1 MRDVLQWRGIPE
13 LPIVLAAVVAVY
25 ASSLNAYFHADD
37 FVAFVDITTK
47 STYEHLGDVF
57 TFQDT
62 NFYWRPLGQV
72 YYRAIYEVFGLDAWV
87 FRACN
92 LVVFLVTLVLL
103 HRFCLNAGLSR
114 AAAIAAVVVLGLFPN
129 HVVSVAWITNAP
141 RLLAT
146 MFFLLSMLAL
156 QRGLSRNSLRFEG
169 LAFACF
175 VAAFLSDEVSIAL
188 APVPL
193 VYAFL
198 LHPESRRPL
207 HTGVRALAL
216 GAVVAVLLPLQFSNT
231 MDDEPRLA
239 SYGLSEEVLDEVWAL
254 SAQLSLPLTDSN
266 PSDVPLVRIP
276 DEQWAAGA
284 ATLAVAGVLLV
295 FGSPLMRLLVIWLA
309 CALAP
314 FMLWDRDALGP
325 RYVYM
330 AAVPFSVLASQL
342 LFSLVEHMQ
351 GRRLVRAAS
360 LALAGI
366 VVVAAAGFGAV
377 HTYERNNDWEQF
389 TARYEL
395 LATGLR
401 ETYPELPPGSRV
413 VIYNGIWNI
422 FYKWPEV
429 VVQATYGDAS
439 ISVVSVPADRVPA
452 AKASARPGDI
462 VVVYAD
468 GHFSK
473 TSAAQ

>member
-13 LPIVLAAVVAVY
+13 LPIVLAAVVTVY
-25 ASSLNAYFHADD
+25 ASSLDAYFHGDD
-37 FVAFVDITTK
+37 FVALVDIATK
-47 STYEHLGDVF
+47 STYEHLSDVV

-72 YYRAIYEVFGLDAWV
+72 YYRAIYEAVGLDAWV

-92 LVVFLVTLVLL
+92 LVIFLITLVLL
-103 HRFCLNAGLSR
+103 HRFCLNVGLSR
-114 AAAIAAVVVLGLFPN
+114 AAAFTAVLLFGLFPN

-156 QRGLSRNSLRFEG
+156 QRALSKHSLRLEA
-169 LAFACF
+169 LAFIWF
-175 VAAFLSDEVSIAL
+175 VAACLSDEVSIAL

-193 VYAFL
+193 AYAFL
-198 LHPESRRPL
+198 LHPESRRSL

-216 GAVVAVLLPLQFSNT
+216 GAMVAVLLPLQLTYT

-239 SYGLSEEVLDEVWAL
+239 SYGLSEEVLDAIWAL

-266 PSDVPLVRIP
+266 PSDVPLVQIP

-295 FGSPLMRLLVIWLA
+295 FGSPLMRVLVVWLA

-330 AAVPFSVLASQL
+330 AAVPFSVVASQV
-342 LFSLVEHMQ
+342 LFSLVQ
-351 GRRLVRAAS
+351 RVRVRLIKAAS
-360 LALAGI
+360 LATAAI
-366 VVVAAAGFGAV
+366 VVAAAAGFGAF
-377 HTYERNNDWEQF
+377 HTYERNQDWEQF
-389 TARYEL
+389 TARYQV

-401 ETYPELPPGSRV
+401 EAYPELPPGSRV

-429 VVQATYGDAS
+429 VVQTTYGDAS

-452 AKASARPGDI
+452 AKESKRPGDI

-468 GHFSK
+468 GRFSK
-473 TSAAQ
+473 TPTAQ